1 MRAVLRHPVRV
12 LRRLGAFLGIT
23 TGAVA
28 GSWREWRRAGVDDTP
43 ARRAAW
49 MQATSRRILPALGIR
64 TEHRGTVPERG
75 LVVCNHLGYLD
86 IPVLAATGPMVF
98 VSKAEVRYWPGVGT
112 LARCGGTLF
121 LKREARGQVAEIARA
136 IEPMVEA
143 GTVVALFPEGTST
156 GGDRVLPFRS
166 SLLEPAAARGWPVTP
181 AWISYEVDEGT
192 VAEDV
197 AYWRDMTFVPHFLN
211 LLARGRVVGRV
222 RYGEPLAGAGNR
234 KALSRGLHEAVCR
247 LREEGWAGAGPVA
260 GGSGGAP

>member
-1 MRAVLRHPVRV
+1 MRHPIRV
-12 LRRLGAFLGIT
+12 LRRLGAFLWIT
-23 TGAVA
+23 TGAVM
-28 GSWREWRRAGVDDTP
+28 GQRKERRRVEGRDEP

-49 MQATSRRILPALGIR
+49 MHGTSRRVLPAMGMR
-64 TEHRGTVPERG
+64 MEHAGRVPGRG

-98 VSKAEVRYWPGVGT
+98 VSKAEVRYWPGLGT

-121 LKREARGQVAEIARA
+121 LKREARGQVAAIGRA

-143 GTVVALFPEGTST
+143 GTVVTLFPEGTST
-156 GGDRVLPFRS
+156 GGDRVLAFGS

-222 RYGEPLAGAGNR
+222 RYGEPLVGAGDR

-247 LREEGWAGAGPVA
+247 LREEGWGGVGAVA
-260 GGSGGAP
+260 GGSGAAL